1 MFKNTFPLGVAN
13 KTTKQEYIHFQLLK
27 YTQIKTTFD
36 VFQSEILW
44 IWY

>member
-13 KTTKQEYIHFQLLK
+13 KTTRQEYIHFQLLK

-36 VFQSEILW
+36 VFQSEIFW
-44 IWY
+44 ILY